1 MGSPAQRASLP
12 TILIV
17 EDEFLPRAM
26 LSDHLQ
32 ECGFMVFD
40 AGSADEAITMSLE
53 EEDRVLDEMRAC
65 RG

>member
-1 MGSPAQRASLP
+1 
-12 TILIV
+12 
-17 EDEFLPRAM
+17 M